1 MANANLPNGFE
12 LIYPKDAPCL
22 DYLVANADALEKG
35 DTVYLDSSG
44 YASDTASGV
53 VLGVAM
59 SNMIRGTGSDAG
71 KVISGA
77 TTSSTTYYDYISVC
91 IHSEAIFK
99 AQISTGALT
108 SPYTTRSSAACYD
121 EAGTYGVQYINAA
134 ASTNDTWKVLG
145 AAAELGNGSKSVAG
159 TYQKVYCKINPL
171 KHAFGCTA

>member
-1 MANANLPNGFE
+1 MANADIPIGFE
-12 LIYPKDAPCL
+12 LIYPKDAPCF
-22 DYLVANADALEKG
+22 DYLIANADALAKG

-59 SNMIRGTGSDAG
+59 DNMRRGTTGA
-71 KVISGA
+71 VIDGA

-91 IHSEAIFK
+91 VHSEAIYK

-108 SPYTTRSSAACYD
+108 SPYTTRSSAACYE

-134 ASTNDTWKVLG
+134 ASTNDTWKVIG
-145 AAAELGNGSKSVAG
+145 AAAEYGNGSKSAVG

-171 KHAFGCTA
+171 KHAFGCIA